1 MRPIV
6 SSKWLRCVN
15 GIYSKM
21 GNGVSAAED
30 VWGYPA
36 KPGEYIIRREWN
48 FEKLQDVE
56 VVEVACFAKDTE
68 VPNSVVV
75 QGVPAEDG
83 YTVRVLLPV
92 RGGDDLS
99 EVTTVTIGG

>member
-1 MRPIV
+1 MRVIE
-6 SSKWLRCVN
+6 SSKWARCVN
-15 GIYSKM
+15 GVYLKM
-21 GNGVSAAED
+21 GNGVSVAED

-48 FEKLQDVE
+48 FEKLQDVA
-56 VVEVACFAKDTE
+56 VAEVACFAKDTE

-75 QGVPAEDG
+75 QGVPSEGG
-83 YTVRVLLPV
+83 YRVRVLLPV
-92 RGGDDLS
+92 RDGDDLS

>member
-1 MRPIV
+1 
-6 SSKWLRCVN
+6 
-15 GIYSKM
+15 M

-56 VVEVACFAKDTE
+56 VAEVAYFAKNVE
-68 VPNSVVV
+68 VPNSAVV
-75 QGVPAEDG
+75 QGVPSEGG
-83 YTVRVLLPV
+83 YRVRVLLPV
-92 RGGDDLS
+92 RDGDDLS
-99 EVTTVTIGG
+99 TVITATIGG

>member
-1 MRPIV
+1 MRPIE

-15 GIYSKM
+15 SIYSKM

-48 FEKLQDVE
+48 FEKLQDVA
-56 VVEVACFAKDTE
+56 VAEVAHFAKNSE

-75 QGVPAEDG
+75 QGVPSEGG
-83 YTVRVLLPV
+83 YRVRVLLPV

-99 EVTTVTIGG
+99 GVRTVKIGG

>member
-1 MRPIV
+1 MRPIE
-6 SSKWLRCVN
+6 SSKWLRCVTS
-15 GIYSKM
+15 IYSKM

-48 FEKLQDVE
+48 FEKLQDVA
-56 VVEVACFAKDTE
+56 VAEVAYFAKNTE

-75 QGVPAEDG
+75 QGIPSEGG
-83 YTVRVLLPV
+83 YCVRVLLPV
-92 RGGDDLS
+92 RGEDDLS
-99 EVTTVTIGG
+99 GVTTVTIGG